1 MKRKNI
7 IGIDFLRAIAIIAVI
22 IYHISVK
29 ILPGG
34 FIGVDLFFVIS
45 GYLLANSL
53 VGQVAKKGDIKL
65 FDNIKK
71 RIKTLWPLL
80 FLVIFVVTIY
90 LTIFN
95 KPVLEVSHKDII
107 PGLGFMSNWWLIF
120 NKIGYFDSFI
130 ANPFK
135 HLWYI
140 SVLVQSTII
149 IMILFKLSYVISKDN
164 KFSLF
169 KVLMIGLVII
179 SFVLSQIFYDPQN
192 VSRVYYGTD
201 TRIYE
206 IALGVLGYLFYP
218 IGKLS
223 RPEKINRKEKRKFA
237 KTREISTIASII
249 SVSIFI
255 YCILNV
261 YEFYPWIYRFGF
273 ISFAINSLVLLLS
286 IGNENNYLY
295 SIIRFIPIGI
305 LGKMSYSLYLWHYP
319 ILLLSITKK
328 EANSSPNLT
337 YTIIRLVFILIISS
351 LTYIFIEQRNKVQFE
366 DRNDRRARQNRK
378 NKKSI
383 FSNKLMIPFMAI
395 FALGVFGVA
404 IPFTSTAFVET
415 SSNIAENKNSNQSNE
430 SSNEA
435 NEENVNIDKNDPNTI
450 ILDGKEKKKEVENK
464 ENKDK
469 EKEESSEENKENKDK
484 EKEESSE
491 ENNSE
496 SKPNLKY
503 SQLVLVGD
511 SLGVNVGNRLKELY
525 PNSITDAKISRQL
538 YDSIGIVESYSGYD
552 SENTALI
559 IMLGTN
565 GYFSESNLEELV
577 SSFPKSKKL
586 IVNIKS
592 QIAWE
597 DSSNKIIADFAKKN
611 KNTVLID
618 WNSLATQHPE
628 YLEPDNTHLN
638 YMGVDAL
645 IKMFEE
651 ELR

>member
-1 MKRKNI
+1 MKRKNN

-53 VGQVAKKGDIKL
+53 VNQAVSNGEVKL
-65 FDNIKK
+65 FDSIKK
-71 RIKTLWPLL
+71 RIKSLWPLL

-95 KPVLEVSHKDII
+95 KPVLDVAHKDII

-120 NKIGYFDSFI
+120 NKVGYFDSFV

-140 SVLVQSTII
+140 AVLIQSTII
-149 IMILFKLSYVISKDN
+149 IITLFKFSYSLTRDK
-164 KFSLF
+164 KFGLF
-169 KVLMIGLVII
+169 KVLMIGLII
-179 SFVLSQIFYDPQN
+179 TSFALSQIFYDPQN

-218 IGKLS
+218 IGKLFK
-223 RPEKINRKEKRKFA
+223 PEKIDRKEKRKYA

-249 SVSIFI
+249 SLGIFI
-255 YCILNV
+255 YSLLNV

-273 ISFAINSLVLLLS
+273 ILFAINSLILLLS
-286 IGNENNYLY
+286 FGNENNYLY
-295 SIIRFIPIGI
+295 TILRFIPIGI

-319 ILLLSITKK
+319 ILVLSATKAEIT
-328 EANSSPNLT
+328 SLPNLT
-337 YTIIRLVFILIISS
+337 YTIVRLLIILAISS
-351 LTYIFIEQRNKVQFE
+351 LTYRFVEQRSKVKYE
-366 DRNDRRARQNRK
+366 NRNDRRARQNRRK
-378 NKKSI
+378 NNNI
-383 FSNKLMIPFMAI
+383 LNNKILIPFAAI
-395 FALGVFGVA
+395 FALGVFGIA
-404 IPFTSTAFVET
+404 IPYTSTAFVEK
-415 SSNIAENKNSNQSNE
+415 SSNIADNGNNQNQNNETKDEGIKNP
-430 SSNEA
+430 
-435 NEENVNIDKNDPNTI
+435 NIDRNDPNTL
-450 ILDGKEKKKEVENK
+450 ILDGKET
-464 ENKDK
+464 
-469 EKEESSEENKENKDK
+469 EKETSKETKHENADDENGQ
-484 EKEESSE
+484 
-491 ENNSE
+491 NND
-496 SKPNLKY
+496 PDPQLKY
-503 SQLVLVGD
+503 NQLVLIGD
-511 SLGVNVGNRLKELY
+511 SLGVNVGNKLKELY

-538 YDSIGIVESYSGYD
+538 YDSIGIVESYSEYD

-565 GYFSESNLEELV
+565 GYFSESNLEDLV

-592 QIAWE
+592 QVAWE
-597 DSSNKIIADFAKKN
+597 DSSNKIIADFAQKN